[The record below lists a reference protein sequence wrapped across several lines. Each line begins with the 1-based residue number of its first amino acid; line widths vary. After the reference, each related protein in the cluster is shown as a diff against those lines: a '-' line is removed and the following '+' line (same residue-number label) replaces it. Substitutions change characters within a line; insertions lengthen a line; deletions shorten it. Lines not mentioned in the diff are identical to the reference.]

1 MYWGEVEERI
11 ENREARRLIRR
22 MIMLNRK
29 LMLGVL
35 VLLIAQVARA
45 ADEKPAGIVVDKDKK
60 TVTIPAKIA
69 PRKINDPRYTE
80 IFPIE
85 VIACAEFPKGQK
97 AHETV
102 ITVDVKP
109 SDVHKALESLGLKA
123 GKPAN
128 AGDEKAKAEGA
139 ELKVSL
145 ELPGGKMV
153 PIEKTLVDK
162 KTGRTMPT
170 LKWYFTGSAMK
181 KLDPNKPD
189 ESYGADTTL
198 TLIGIFPVT
207 DETVIQSN
215 LTMKDEPIVKMET
228 NKALLPPEG
237 TAVKLV
243 IAPAK

>member
-1 MYWGEVEERI
+1 MKTR
-11 ENREARRLIRR
+11 N
-22 MIMLNRK
+22 
-29 LMLGVL
+29 L
-35 VLLIAQVARA
+35 VMAMVAAMFMGQIALA
-45 ADEKPAGIVVDKDKK
+45 ADELPGGIVVDKEKK
-60 TVTIPAKIA
+60 TVTVPAKIA

-80 IFPIE
+80 IYPIE

-128 AGDEKAKAEGA
+128 AGAGEDAKAEGP

-145 ELPGGKMV
+145 ELPNGKTV

-162 KTGRTMPT
+162 KTGKTMPA
-170 LKWYFTGSAMK
+170 LKWHFTGSVMK

-189 ESYGADTTL
+189 ETYGADTTL

-243 IAPAK
+243 ITPAKK

>member
-1 MYWGEVEERI
+1 MKTR
-11 ENREARRLIRR
+11 N
-22 MIMLNRK
+22 
-29 LMLGVL
+29 L
-35 VLLIAQVARA
+35 VMAMVAAMFMGQMALA
-45 ADEKPAGIVVDKDKK
+45 ADELPGGIVVDKEKK
-60 TVTIPAKIA
+60 TVTVPAKIA

-80 IFPIE
+80 IYPIE

-128 AGDEKAKAEGA
+128 AGAGEDAKAEGP

-145 ELPGGKMV
+145 ELPNGKTV

-162 KTGRTMPT
+162 KTGKTMPA
-170 LKWYFTGSAMK
+170 LKWHFTGSVMK

-189 ESYGADTTL
+189 ETYGADTTL

-243 IAPAK
+243 ITPAKK

>member
-1 MYWGEVEERI
+1 MIKR
-11 ENREARRLIRR
+11 ALIV
-22 MIMLNRK
+22 
-29 LMLGVL
+29 GVMAAL
-35 VLLIAQVARA
+35 FMGRVAM
-45 ADEKPAGIVVDKDKK
+45 ADEKAAGIVVDKDKK
-60 TVTIPAKIA
+60 TVTVPAKIA

-85 VIACAEFPKGQK
+85 VIACAEFPRGQK

-109 SDVHKALESLGLKA
+109 SDVHKALESLGLKP

-128 AGDEKAKAEGA
+128 AGSGEDAKAEGP

-145 ELPGGKMV
+145 ELPNGKVV

-162 KTGRTMPT
+162 KTGKTMPA
-170 LKWYFTGSAMK
+170 LKWHFTGSAMK
-181 KLDPNKPD
+181 QLDPNKPD
-189 ESYGADTTL
+189 QSYGADTTL

-237 TAVKLV
+237 TAVKLI

>member
-1 MYWGEVEERI
+1 MG
-11 ENREARRLIRR
+11 L
-22 MIMLNRK
+22 
-29 LMLGVL
+29 
-35 VLLIAQVARA
+35 
-45 ADEKPAGIVVDKDKK
+45 
-60 TVTIPAKIA
+60 
-69 PRKINDPRYTE
+69 
-80 IFPIE
+80 
-85 VIACAEFPKGQK
+85 K

-109 SDVHKALESLGLKA
+109 SEVHAALESLGLKA

-128 AGDEKAKAEGA
+128 PGDENAKAEGA
-139 ELKVSL
+139 ELRIAL
-145 ELPGGKMV
+145 LLPNGKSV

-162 KTGRTMPT
+162 KTGKAMPA

-181 KLDPNKPD
+181 QLDPNKPD
-189 ESYGADTTL
+189 KTYGADNTL

-207 DETVIQSN
+207 DEVVIQSN

-243 IAPAK
+243 ITPAGK